1 VPRRLPFD
9 PIAEAGRLWEV
20 HWGPEAVPSM
30 LAVTSIMR
38 AQQILLGRLNELL
51 KPLGLTFP
59 RYEALMLLYYSRR
72 GSLPLG
78 IMGERLQVHRASVT
92 NVIDRLE
99 AQGLVRRVPHSS
111 DRRGVL
117 AELTHDGR
125 VVAKEA
131 TERLNLEL
139 FGLASLDGE
148 QLHAVFGVLRPL
160 RVDADDF
167 AP

>member
-1 VPRRLPFD
+1 MSLPFD
-9 PIAEAGRLWEV
+9 PIAEAGRLWEA
-20 HWGPEAVPSM
+20 HWGPDAVPAM
-30 LAVTSIMR
+30 RAVTSIMR

-72 GSLPLG
+72 GTLPLG
-78 IMGERLQVHRASVT
+78 LMGERLQVHRASVT

-99 AQGLVRRVPHSS
+99 AQGLVRRVPHAS
-111 DRRGVL
+111 DRRAVL

-125 VVAKEA
+125 VLAKEA

-139 FGLASLDGE
+139 FGLGALDEE
-148 QLHAVFGVLRPL
+148 QLGAVFDVLRPL

-167 AP
+167 AG